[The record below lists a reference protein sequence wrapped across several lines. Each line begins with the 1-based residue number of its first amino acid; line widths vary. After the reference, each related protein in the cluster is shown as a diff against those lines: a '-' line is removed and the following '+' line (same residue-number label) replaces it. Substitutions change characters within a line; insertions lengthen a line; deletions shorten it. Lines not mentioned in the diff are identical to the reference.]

1 VKWGSGVI
9 DTKPVDVGVGSEKS
23 TPVTLWPDRV
33 MVITKTT
40 FAPGAT
46 GFGEPVLTKLMDVGD
61 CALTEA
67 GALSSTI
74 PPVTTARMAKAHWQ
88 RQSPGG

>member
-67 GALSSTI
+67 GAIT
-74 PPVTTARMAKAHWQ
+74 PTVTNARTAKAHRQ
-88 RQSPGG
+88 RQSPGR